1 MRGIRAHDA
10 GSQDHDFGGRNPRHP
25 AKQDLY
31 IALAD
36 RWLPHYTADSAIALE
51 LHERAFRPGG
61 GNDHADIDEPAV
73 TDTSIADYV
82 WLPIRFEG
90 DRALIDWRDEW
101 RTDDFA

>member
-1 MRGIRAHDA
+1 MRPQQAFEATLAAGRSTLRAPN
-10 GSQDHDFGGRNPRHP
+10 SMR
-25 AKQDLY
+25 
-31 IALAD
+31 LA
-36 RWLPHYTADSAIALE
+36 TADSAIALE